1 MANIFTENVWILDT
15 TGTITAADM
24 SQGGSERVRVR
35 KLRWVDAA
43 GGAVA
48 DNCQIRDNTS
58 GNILWEDVVT
68 AVGAGGE
75 FVQETNFDG
84 AGFELR
90 AISTGSGLHLTIDNG
105 KLYVYL
111 GGSRGLV

>member
-15 TGTITAADM
+15 TGTITAADV
-24 SQGGSERVRVR
+24 SQGGSE
-35 KLRWVDAA
+35 
-43 GGAVA
+43 
-48 DNCQIRDNTS
+48 
-58 GNILWEDVVT
+58 LWEDVVT